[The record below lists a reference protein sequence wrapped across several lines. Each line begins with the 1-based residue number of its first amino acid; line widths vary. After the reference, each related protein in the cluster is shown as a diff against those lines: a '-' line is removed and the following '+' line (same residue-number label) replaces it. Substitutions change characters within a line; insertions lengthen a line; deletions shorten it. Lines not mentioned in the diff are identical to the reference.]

1 MTAKKHED
9 DIFNEENEVQ
19 SNWIKFNVPLEDK
32 ITGTLIAIREMKS
45 TLPGKE
51 GEMVK
56 IYELKADSGSFHE
69 LDEKKK
75 VIPEP
80 VVVEAGSIWSIGGKP
95 IIDRQMQNIKIG
107 QKIGLKFIE
116 EVPAKTKGFNPAKT
130 IRVYTPK
137 NDDGSYKM
145 DEAFL
150 AERNGDDGFGN

>member
-1 MTAKKHED
+1 MTNKKHED
-9 DIFNEENEVQ
+9 DIFSEENEVQ
-19 SNWIKFNVPLEDK
+19 SNWVKFNVPLEDK

-56 IYELKADSGSFHE
+56 IYELKADSGSFHK

-75 VIPEP
+75 VIEEP
-80 VVVEAGSIWSIGGKP
+80 VVVEAGSIWSIDGKP
-95 IIDRQMQNIKIG
+95 IIDRQMRNIKIG

-116 EVPAKTKGFNPAKT
+116 EVPAKKKGFSPAKT

-145 DEAFL
+145 DEEFL